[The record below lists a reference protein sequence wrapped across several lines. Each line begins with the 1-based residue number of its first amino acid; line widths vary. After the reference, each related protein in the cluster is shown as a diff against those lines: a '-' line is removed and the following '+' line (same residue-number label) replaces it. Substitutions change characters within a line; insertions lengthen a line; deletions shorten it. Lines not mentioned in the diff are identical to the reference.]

1 MLSPI
6 RSRNSTR
13 MATAGNGTSGS
24 SEPAY
29 APGTIDDNGSKAL
42 AVYD

>member
-1 MLSPI
+1 LKLAHLARGKVFRL
-6 RSRNSTR
+6 RS
-13 MATAGNGTSGS
+13 
-24 SEPAY
+24 